1 MTEVP
6 ARAVDL
12 AVTSPPYFC
21 VKDYAGF
28 GGRAVAHR
36 DDCGAIRDYRDYVSA
51 LLDVWNEC
59 CRVLKPNG
67 KLIVNAPLM
76 PLPKRETST
85 HHNRDIFNIYSDIE
99 HSILRRI
106 PGMHLMDVYVWNRVN
121 PMKRLMFGSYPYPR
135 NLYAQNTV
143 EFIGVFAKAGK
154 PAPADRSA
162 KLASK
167 LSESEWREYTKQ
179 VWDLPVPSR
188 ADVAVGR
195 GHPAI
200 MPAEIARRCIRLY
213 SCVGDV
219 VLDPFAGSGTV
230 LQAARELGRS
240 FVGYEL
246 YEHYAPVI
254 NRKLTLDGWN
264 QAFAPDGSG

>member
-106 PGMHLMDVYVWNRVN
+106 PGMHLEE
-121 PMKRLMFGSYPYPR
+121 RLH
-135 NLYAQNTV
+135 L
-143 EFIGVFAKAGK
+143 
-154 PAPADRSA
+154 
-162 KLASK
+162 
-167 LSESEWREYTKQ
+167 ESRQSDEA
-179 VWDLPVPSR
+179 
-188 ADVAVGR
+188 ADVRQLSV
-195 GHPAI
+195 
-200 MPAEIARRCIRLY
+200 PAEPVRSEHRGVYWRFCQ
-213 SCVGDV
+213 SGQ
-219 VLDPFAGSGTV
+219 AGAG
-230 LQAARELGRS
+230 
-240 FVGYEL
+240 
-246 YEHYAPVI
+246 
-254 NRKLTLDGWN
+254 
-264 QAFAPDGSG
+264 